1 MLKRMRAELLVPVVF
16 LLSACG
22 GEQSQQSA
30 ANPCAA
36 NPCAGDGTGID
47 ASLVTMPAGAAL
59 NTGGKSQAQLV
70 AMGEELW
77 NDKSLSSAGAT
88 ACSTC
93 HVNKYAMI
101 NATFSDPY
109 PHYVKMAKD
118 RAGLD
123 QVSAAEMVQLCMA
136 IPMQAEPLAW
146 DGVDLTALAAYVES
160 LQGGFD
166 ASMAA
171 NPCAANPCNP
181 RAANPCNPCAA
192 NPCNPCATT
201 P

>member
-1 MLKRMRAELLVPVVF
+1 
-16 LLSACG
+16 
-22 GEQSQQSA
+22 
-30 ANPCAA
+30 
-36 NPCAGDGTGID
+36 
-47 ASLVTMPAGAAL
+47 
-59 NTGGKSQAQLV
+59 
-70 AMGEELW
+70 
-77 NDKSLSSAGAT
+77 
-88 ACSTC
+88 
-93 HVNKYAMI
+93 MI
-101 NATFSDPY
+101 NATFADPY

-123 QVSAAEMVQLCMA
+123 QVSAAEMVQLCMT

-146 DGVDLTALAAYVES
+146 DGVDLAALAAYVES

-171 NPCAANPCNP
+171 NTCSANPC
-181 RAANPCNPCAA
+181 AANPCNPCAA